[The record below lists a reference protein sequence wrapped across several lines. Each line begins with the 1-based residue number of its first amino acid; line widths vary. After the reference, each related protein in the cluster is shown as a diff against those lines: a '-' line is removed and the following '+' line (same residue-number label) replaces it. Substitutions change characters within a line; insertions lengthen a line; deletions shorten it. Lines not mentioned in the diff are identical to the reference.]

1 MKRKPLF
8 ERYTTVTG
16 KGLSNPSNY
25 LVRMGTS
32 FEELINLCGGM
43 PEGENKVLAGT
54 YVSVPIHAA
63 SYTGK
68 DDHIPSMQGFYV
80 VGGESNGTLHLDYN
94 RHVRKSTRGYASGRM
109 HAPKRGLAVADGEPE
124 VAKLFFRGNRY
135 DDRLIILEREDFTEG
150 YDSGWD
156 GEAWGGNDAAPMSY
170 VSIQGRQDAVSA
182 VPEYEGTLIGF
193 RAGEDSEYLIN
204 FVYSPENEPLYLY
217 DTETNQYSQVVTGN
231 AYHFTTS
238 DKQAHERF
246 ILTRKA
252 PQVATGVEPTSDSSL
267 KGRAKKLLIED
278 KLYILLNG
286 MLYDATGKVV
296 K

>member
-1 MKRKPLF
+1 
-8 ERYTTVTG
+8 
-16 KGLSNPSNY
+16 
-25 LVRMGTS
+25 
-32 FEELINLCGGM
+32 
-43 PEGENKVLAGT
+43 
-54 YVSVPIHAA
+54 
-63 SYTGK
+63 
-68 DDHIPSMQGFYV
+68 MQGFYV
-80 VGGESNGTLHLDYN
+80 VGGSSNGTLHLDYD
-94 RHVRKSTRGYASGRM
+94 RHVRKSSRGYASGRM
-109 HAPKRGLAVADGEPE
+109 HAPKRGLAAADGEPE

-135 DDRLIILEREDFTEG
+135 DDRLVILEREDFTEG

-238 DKQAHERF
+238 DKKAHERF
-246 ILTRKA
+246 ILTRTSGYQT
-252 PQVATGVEPTSDSSL
+252 PTGIGETDS
-267 KGRAKKLLIED
+267 GRSKVDRARKLLID
-278 KLYILLNG
+278 QKMFILVNG
-286 MLYDATGKVV
+286 VLYDATGKVV